1 MSDELADYEPS
12 FAAFAVVGAV
22 AGAALGWL
30 VGGAEGELGR
40 FPSGWQVGLYPLLPV
55 LLAAVCYKLYRGVG
69 VVKSVFLAPVLAIEQ
84 TFLAIAWLAGYFLVP
99 LPAVGVF
106 ALVYYLLGWPL
117 WVAGLALLLALAV
130 WMLLLRRL
138 PVAPLID
145 AFYDS
150 GARAVGLLAGA
161 LFAVA
166 PAMVVGALL
175 GYYLG
180 YLDDLSWEGGGRD
193 GRSGPSS
200 AAFTGLAS
208 VSWCPLPR
216 CSRWCL
222 AKPTDFGVGEGE

>member
-12 FAAFAVVGAV
+12 FAAFAIVGAVVGAV
-22 AGAALGWL
+22 LGWL

-55 LLAAVCYKLYRGVG
+55 LLAAVCYKLYGAVG
-69 VVKSVFLAPVLAIEQ
+69 IVKSVFLAPVVAIEQ

-138 PVAPLID
+138 PIAPLID

-150 GARAVGLLAGA
+150 GAKAVGLLAGA

-193 GRSGPSS
+193 SMVGAILGGVY
-200 AAFTGLAS
+200 GLS
-208 VSWCPLPR
+208 VGLLVPITTMFAMVL
-216 CSRWCL
+216 
-222 AKPTDFGVGEGE
+222 GEAG